1 MKLNKIEVAT
11 DFKHLQIRE
20 ITDNGKY
27 HRRVITPDMNVSGE
41 DAKIQESAES
51 LWTNQVKDNWAT
63 FKEEQQAIIKSHEA
77 KFKSE

>member
-20 ITDNGKY
+20 TTDDGKY

-41 DAKIQESAES
+41 VAEIQEKAES
-51 LWTNQVKDNWAT
+51 LWTNEIKDKWAT
-63 FKEEQQAIIKSHEA
+63 HQEKHEA
-77 KFKSE
+77 NKPTE